1 MKGTFNGFLFICNI
15 VIFIQK
21 TTIIVRQFSSFLS
34 SSQKIY
40 IYLLAFFKNN
50 SKISYRIEF
59 YLDES
64 FIFTNVIFMGIR
76 PYHGYNDFWCI
87 HLPIEWQLVRHLFRH
102 QNHHLFSFISLAV

>member
-1 MKGTFNGFLFICNI
+1 I
-15 VIFIQK
+15 
-21 TTIIVRQFSSFLS
+21 TIKVSQFSSFLS
-34 SSQKIY
+34 LSQKIY

-64 FIFTNVIFMGIR
+64 FIFINVIFMGIR

-102 QNHHLFSFISLAV
+102 QNHYLFSFISLAV